1 MAKQANIGAVVPSRI
16 KKLILMRIFL
26 IGFMGCGK
34 SFIGQKLAQLAG
46 LPFYDLDGYIESK
59 TDMPIPQI
67 FAQHG
72 EPHFRAL
79 EQQHLHH
86 FAQLNAFVLSCGGG
100 TPCFYDNIDW
110 INAQGISVYL
120 NCPPEL
126 LSTRLQTQ
134 RTGRPLLASLSDA
147 ELLAFITQKLSE
159 RAPYYEQA
167 HIQFAVQA
175 NDDFTP
181 QLLSQIKALPQHL
194 HTP

>member
-1 MAKQANIGAVVPSRI
+1 
-16 KKLILMRIFL
+16 MRIFL

-126 LSTRLQTQ
+126 LSTRLLTDAM
-134 RTGRPLLASLSDA
+134 ASFDEHCAQGMASDRRRID
-147 ELLAFITQKLSE
+147 ELLQRSLMRVTALAPHIGYE
-159 RAPYYEQA
+159 RAAQIAQHALA
-167 HIQFAVQA
+167 HDLSLREAALALGFVTAG
-175 NDDFTP
+175 
-181 QLLSQIKALPQHL
+181 QLDAWLE
-194 HTP
+194 